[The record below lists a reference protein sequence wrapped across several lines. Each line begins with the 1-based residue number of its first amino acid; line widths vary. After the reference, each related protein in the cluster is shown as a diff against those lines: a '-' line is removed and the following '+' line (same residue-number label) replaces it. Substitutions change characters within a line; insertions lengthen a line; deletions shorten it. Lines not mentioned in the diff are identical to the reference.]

1 MSYEHTG
8 NDVNGQP
15 PVLRYMDRTP
25 LMKAGASKR
34 GCSELSPLEERSMEE
49 LMQSALAAQM
59 PSIIAGIQAEVR
71 NSVTAAINDAI
82 AKLKD
87 EFSQKLTM
95 SEERCNLKSL
105 SEAELLESYNRRDN
119 IKVIGLPEVI
129 KDDGKPEAYAETIK
143 EVVKLADKMEV
154 NVDEQDISIAHRL
167 PSAQRGKRPIIVR
180 FNRRVSKIEM
190 LKRKKSLENL
200 DGYANVKVFE
210 DISRPRL
217 AFFNLMKRDSRI
229 AMVWTRESN
238 IFYQFKN
245 ERTIHKITGLY

>member
-1 MSYEHTG
+1 
-8 NDVNGQP
+8 
-15 PVLRYMDRTP
+15 MDRTP
-25 LMKAGASKR
+25 LMKASASKR

-49 LMQSALAAQM
+49 VIQSALAAQM

-71 NSVTAAINDAI
+71 NSVSAAINDAI

-87 EFSQKLTM
+87 EFAQKLTVQ
-95 SEERCNLKSL
+95 EERCNLKSL
-105 SEAELLESYNRRDN
+105 SEAEQLESYNRRDN
-119 IKVIGLPEVI
+119 IKIIGLPEVI
-129 KDDGKPEAYAETIK
+129 KDDGKPEAYAETIE
-143 EVVKLADKMEV
+143 EVVKLANKIEV

-167 PSAQRGKRPIIVR
+167 PSSQRGKRPIIVR

-190 LKRKKSLENL
+190 LKKKKSLENL

-217 AFFNLMKRDSRI
+217 QFFNLMKRDNRI

-238 IFYQFKN
+238 IFSNTRMKDLF
-245 ERTIHKITGLY
+245 RR